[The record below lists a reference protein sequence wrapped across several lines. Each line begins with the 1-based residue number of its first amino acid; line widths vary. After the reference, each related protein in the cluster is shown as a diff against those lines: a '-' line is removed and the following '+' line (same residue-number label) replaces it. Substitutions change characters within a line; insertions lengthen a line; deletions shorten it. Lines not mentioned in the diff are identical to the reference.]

1 MVMSASGNEGIIYR
15 EATAADACAV
25 AVVNV
30 RSWQES
36 FRGIVPP
43 AHLDGMSYEKRA
55 AAFAQRFEQ
64 RERARE
70 EGGRADFYQMLV
82 AERAGRAAVGYVDF
96 GPPRETSFGPFAA
109 ELYSIYVLPEH
120 QRRGVG
126 GRLFRLTADA
136 LLARGRR
143 SMYLQTLET
152 SPYRHF
158 YERMGGRLVGRET
171 LEIGGVDF
179 VELAYGWDDLSETLP
194 G

>member
-1 MVMSASGNEGIIYR
+1 MSVSPNEKITYR
-15 EATAADACAV
+15 EAAAADAWAV

-36 FRGIVPP
+36 FRGVVPQ
-43 AHLDGMSYEKRA
+43 AHLDRMNYEKRA
-55 AAFAQRFEQ
+55 AAFAERFEQ
-64 RERARE
+64 RERARA
-70 EGGRADFYQMLV
+70 EGNGADFYQMFV
-82 AERAGRAAVGYVDF
+82 AERAGAAAVGYVDF
-96 GPPRETSFGPFAA
+96 GPPREARFGAFAA

-126 GRLFRLTADA
+126 GRLFRLTARS

-143 SMYLQTLET
+143 SMYLQTLEA

-158 YERMGGRLVGRET
+158 YERMGGRPVGRST
-171 LEIGGVDF
+171 LQIGGVDF

>member
-1 MVMSASGNEGIIYR
+1 MSVSTREEIAYR
-15 EATAADACAV
+15 EATAADCHAV

-30 RSWQES
+30 RSWRES
-36 FRGIVPP
+36 FRGVVPQ

-55 AAFAQRFEQ
+55 AAFAERFEQ
-64 RERARE
+64 RERARA
-70 EGGRADFYQMLV
+70 GATGADFYQMFV
-82 AERAGRAAVGYVDF
+82 AELGGRAAVGYVDF
-96 GPPRETSFGPFAA
+96 GPARETRFGPFAS
-109 ELYSIYVLPEH
+109 ELYSIYVLPEQ

-143 SMYLQTLET
+143 SLYLQTLEA

-158 YERMGGRLVGRET
+158 YERLGGRPVGRAT
-171 LEIGGVDF
+171 LQIGGVDF
-179 VELAYGWDDLSETLP
+179 VELAYGWDDLSETLH

>member
-1 MVMSASGNEGIIYR
+1 MSVSANEEIAYR
-15 EATAADACAV
+15 EATAADSYAV

-36 FRGIVPP
+36 LRGVAPQS
-43 AHLDGMSYEKRA
+43 HLDRMNYEKRA
-55 AAFAQRFEQ
+55 DAFAQRFEQ
-64 RERARE
+64 RERARG
-70 EGGRADFYQMLV
+70 EGNGADFYQMFV
-82 AERAGRAAVGYVDF
+82 AEQSGAAAVGYVDF
-96 GPPRETSFGPFAA
+96 GPPRETRFGPFAA

-120 QRRGVG
+120 QRRGIG

-143 SMYLQTLET
+143 SMYLQTLEA

-158 YERMGGRLVGRET
+158 YERMGGRPVGRGT

-179 VELAYGWDDLSETLP
+179 VELAYGWDDLSEILH

>member
-1 MVMSASGNEGIIYR
+1 MSVSTNEEIIYR
-15 EATAADACAV
+15 EATAADSCAV

-36 FRGIVPP
+36 LRGVVPQ
-43 AHLDGMSYEKRA
+43 AHLDGMDYEKRA
-55 AAFAQRFEQ
+55 AAFAEQFEQ
-64 RERARE
+64 RERARV
-70 EGGRADFYQMLV
+70 EGGADFYQMIV
-82 AERAGRAAVGYVDF
+82 AERAGAAAVGYVDF
-96 GPPRETSFGPFAA
+96 GPARETRFGAFVA

-120 QRRGVG
+120 QRCGVG
-126 GRLFRLTADA
+126 GRLFRLTADS

-143 SMYLQTLET
+143 SMYLETLEA

-158 YERMGGRLVGRET
+158 YERMGGRPVGRAT
-171 LEIGGVDF
+171 LQIGGVDF